1 MFERLDWVGVIVVV
15 GRVAG
20 RRGGRGRKGVG
31 VDCVSMGG
39 VCLGEAGGGRGR
51 GGEGN

>member
-1 MFERLDWVGVIVVV
+1 MFERLDWVGVIV
-15 GRVAG
+15 AG
-20 RRGGRGRKGVG
+20 RRGGRGRKEVG
-31 VDCVSMGG
+31 VDCVGMGG